1 MLGNVLMLSEWFVVL
16 ALVVF
21 IYMRWTKRE
30 RRGHMPLLIS
40 IFFLNSVLRVMAH
53 YVNGDKL
60 SMVTVLFPVVLL
72 VNYWIS
78 GENK

>member
-1 MLGNVLMLSEWFVVL
+1 MLGNVLMLSEWFVIL
-16 ALVVF
+16 ALAVF

-30 RRGHMPLLIS
+30 GRSYMPFLIS
-40 IFFLNSVLRVMAH
+40 LCFLNSVLRVMAH

-60 SMVTVLFPVVLL
+60 SMVTVLFPVILL
-72 VNYWIS
+72 VNYWTS